1 MNTMQITNLILRKAY
16 EKDIT
21 VETHFSVFNNG
32 MDPAQP
38 MIQLNLKT
46 KYFKDFAFYYALYDR
61 YFNYSATFIVDD
73 NKDIKA
79 KRLFNLDKGIFNEYS
94 TNDDYSII
102 ELVNEIDVESINE
115 EDIDNIFE
123 YITSEHELIN
133 HLNDINNG
141 KEFVLEC
148 DETTD
153 LLLKKLYK
161 SGLDVE
167 LELDIDDSA
176 DDAVQVQINVKPKYF
191 RDFAIFY
198 GTKDNKLNFSSIF
211 EVDNKNDFKAKE
223 LFDKDNGIFK
233 SFIVDEDDEK
243 IHLYTEISFKD
254 LNDKFIDEIIKYLS
268 EEHELINYLN
278 RI

>member
-1 MNTMQITNLILRKAY
+1 MNTMQITNLILKKAY
-16 EKDIT
+16 EKDLT
-21 VETHFSVFNNG
+21 VETHFSFFNNG
-32 MDPAQP
+32 MDPVQP

-46 KYFKDFAFYYALYDR
+46 KYFKDFAFYYTLYDR

-133 HLNDINNG
+133 YLNDINNG
-141 KEFVLEC
+141 KELILEG
-148 DETTD
+148 DENTD

-161 SGLDVE
+161 SGLDIE
-167 LELDIDDSA
+167 LELDIDDSV

-191 RDFAIFY
+191 MDFAIFY

>member
-94 TNDDYSII
+94 TNDEYSII

-141 KEFVLEC
+141 KEFVLEG
-148 DETTD
+148 DETTT
-153 LLLKKLYK
+153 LLLKKLYN

-211 EVDNKNDFKAKE
+211 EVDNKNDFKVKE

-278 RI
+278 RM

>member
-1 MNTMQITNLILRKAY
+1 MNTMEVTNLILRKAY

-32 MDPAQP
+32 MDPVQP

-46 KYFKDFAFYYALYDR
+46 KYFKDFAFYYALHDR
-61 YFNYSATFIVDD
+61 YFNYSATFVVDD

-79 KRLFNLDKGIFNEYS
+79 KRLFNLDKGIFNKYS
-94 TNDDYSII
+94 QNDDYSII
-102 ELVNEIDVESINE
+102 ELVNEIEVESINE

-141 KEFVLEC
+141 KELVLEG
-148 DETTD
+148 DENTD

-167 LELDIDDSA
+167 LELDIDDSV
-176 DDAVQVQINVKPKYF
+176 DDVVQVQIDVKPKHF

-243 IHLYTEISFKD
+243 IHLYTEIPFKD

-268 EEHELINYLN
+268 EEHELTNYLN

>member
-46 KYFKDFAFYYALYDR
+46 KYFKDFAFYYTLYDR

-141 KEFVLEC
+141 KEFVLEG

-161 SGLDVE
+161 SGLDIE
-167 LELDIDDSA
+167 LDLDIDDSA

>member
-1 MNTMQITNLILRKAY
+1 MNTMQITNLILKKAY

-32 MDPAQP
+32 IDPVQP

-46 KYFKDFAFYYALYDR
+46 KYFKDFAFYYTLYDR

-79 KRLFNLDKGIFNEYS
+79 KRLFNLDKGISNEYS

-133 HLNDINNG
+133 YLNDINNG
-141 KEFVLEC
+141 KELILEG

-161 SGLDVE
+161 SGLDIE
-167 LELDIDDSA
+167 LNLDIDDSI
-176 DDAVQVQINVKPKYF
+176 DDAVQVQIDVKPKYF

>member
-1 MNTMQITNLILRKAY
+1 MNTMQITNLILKKAY

-32 MDPAQP
+32 IDPVQP

-46 KYFKDFAFYYALYDR
+46 KYFKDFAFYYTLYDR

-133 HLNDINNG
+133 YLNDINNG
-141 KEFVLEC
+141 KELILEG

-161 SGLDVE
+161 SGLDIE
-167 LELDIDDSA
+167 LNLDIDDSI
-176 DDAVQVQINVKPKYF
+176 DDAVQVQIDVKPKYF

>member
-1 MNTMQITNLILRKAY
+1 MNTMKITNLILRKAY

-141 KEFVLEC
+141 KEFVLEG
-148 DETTD
+148 DETTT
-153 LLLKKLYK
+153 LLLKKLYN

-167 LELDIDDSA
+167 LDLDIDDSA

-278 RI
+278 RM